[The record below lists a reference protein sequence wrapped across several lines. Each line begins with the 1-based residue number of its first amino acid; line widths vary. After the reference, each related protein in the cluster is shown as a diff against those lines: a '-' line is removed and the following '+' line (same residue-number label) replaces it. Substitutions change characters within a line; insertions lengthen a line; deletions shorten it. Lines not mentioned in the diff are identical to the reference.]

1 MRPTYTLC
9 DILMVAVDGS
19 EIDKWKRK
27 FKNAKVGEERRK
39 NIEEAKKI

>member
-9 DILMVAVDGS
+9 DNLTVAGYGS

-39 NIEEAKKI
+39 NVEEAK